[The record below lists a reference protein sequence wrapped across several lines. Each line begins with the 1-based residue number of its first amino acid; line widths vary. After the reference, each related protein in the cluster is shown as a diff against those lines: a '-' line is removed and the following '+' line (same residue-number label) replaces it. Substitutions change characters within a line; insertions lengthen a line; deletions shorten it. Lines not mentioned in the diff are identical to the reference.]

1 VPPATKPIEGDP
13 VTERSKLRN
22 PLLAVAL
29 AAVLAA
35 SAVACSSNDDSAA
48 TTTTAA
54 ETTTT
59 EAEVTTTTEADDTTT
74 TTEANG
80 GAECSPEALAN
91 AGSASGPGGNFDTVD
106 NYGCDDGYAW
116 AWLSDSSGATT
127 AQISEIF
134 EDDGGSWSSLSL
146 DSVCGG
152 ASAGY
157 PPEIVQNGCAFYDN
171 GSSDTGDDT
180 DDTDDTDANDA
191 NDGDTTD

>member
-1 VPPATKPIEGDP
+1 MTG
-13 VTERSKLRN
+13 RSKLRN

-35 SAVACSSNDDSAA
+35 SAVACSSDDDAA
-48 TTTTAA
+48 TTTTTAA

-59 EAEVTTTTEADDTTT
+59 AEATTTTEADDTTT

-80 GAECSPEALAN
+80 GAECSPEALAL
-91 AGSASGPGGNFDTVD
+91 AGSAGNYDTVD

-116 AWLSDSSGATT
+116 VWLSDSSGTATG
-127 AQISEIF
+127 QISEIL
-134 EDDGGSWSSLSL
+134 EDDGGSWSPLSL
-146 DSVCGG
+146 DAICGA

-157 PPEIVQNGCAFYDN
+157 PPEIVQNGCAFFDDD
-171 GSSDTGDDT
+171 SDTGDDT
-180 DDTDDTDANDA
+180 DADDT